1 MKKKSKNYSNQA
13 RPISAA
19 ARQSLLRW
27 TALCLFT
34 ALGSGCAVVKPWQ
47 RGDLAN
53 YIMQPD
59 RDPIQDAQLEHVW
72 FSREQASGGRG
83 IGVGGCGCN

>member
-1 MKKKSKNYSNQA
+1 MKKKSKNCSNQA
-13 RPISAA
+13 RPINAV
-19 ARQSLLRW
+19 ARHSVFLW
-27 TALCLFT
+27 TALCLT

-53 YIMQPD
+53 YVMQPD

-83 IGVGGCGCN
+83 IGGGGCGCN